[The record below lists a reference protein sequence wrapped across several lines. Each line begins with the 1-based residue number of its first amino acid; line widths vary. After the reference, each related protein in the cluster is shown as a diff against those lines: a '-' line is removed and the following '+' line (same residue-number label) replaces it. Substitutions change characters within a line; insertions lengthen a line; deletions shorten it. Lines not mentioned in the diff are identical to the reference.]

1 MRCRC
6 YRSVCRQ
13 SLLASIGIIA
23 LASRYGVA
31 AFAPPHATALR
42 RQPTRLHLEI
52 TDNKGILPPPPE
64 DQLTMS
70 GDVVALFLYS
80 FLDHSMNDMYK
91 DALLSAGMD
100 STRSLDPLDEFGA
113 RAHTLPV
120 WFDHVHTLLPP
131 NQLLALLSIPN
142 INYAPILQTA
152 GIASIALTTC
162 WLLSGWWSGAFL
174 MRNTLECHITRML
187 VVTGKT
193 WLLTTLGMCALAYAS
208 DAFLGSSSPSSVGGL
223 TKADVDYIFD
233 SLTVLITWR
242 FMISAIFGGLTK
254 K

>member
-1 MRCRC
+1 MRRNRSCCRH
-6 YRSVCRQ
+6 
-13 SLLASIGIIA
+13 SLLASIGVIVF
-23 LASRYGVA
+23 ASGVA
-31 AFAPPHATALR
+31 AFAPPRACALR
-42 RQPTRLHLEI
+42 QQSTRLYLEI
-52 TDNKGILPPPPE
+52 ADDKGILPPPPE

-70 GDVVALFLYS
+70 GDVFALFLYS
-80 FLDHSMNDMYK
+80 FMDHSMNDMYK

-100 STRSLDPLDEFGA
+100 STRALDPLDEFGT
-113 RAHTLPV
+113 RAHILPV
-120 WFDHVHTLLPP
+120 WFDHVHTLMPP

-152 GIASIALTTC
+152 GIVSIALTTC

-174 MRNTLECHITRML
+174 MRNTLECNSTRML
-187 VVTGKT
+187 LVTGQT
-193 WLLTTLGMCALAYAS
+193 WLMTTLGMCALAYAS
-208 DAFLGSSSPSSVGGL
+208 DAFLGSSSALSSVGGL

-242 FMISAIFGGLTK
+242 FMISALFGGLSK